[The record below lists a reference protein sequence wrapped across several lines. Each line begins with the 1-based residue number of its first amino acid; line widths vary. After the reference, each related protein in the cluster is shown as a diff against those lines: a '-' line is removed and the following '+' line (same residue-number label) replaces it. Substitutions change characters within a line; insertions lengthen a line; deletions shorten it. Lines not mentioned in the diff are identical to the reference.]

1 MHTAQEQRD
10 DWTLA
15 AAPCCCGA
23 PHTHM
28 RGCRVVTALCLRQ
41 LTPLNRRSV
50 SVFAGHYLLEL
61 EKTKVCVREREHPVS
76 TVSFSFRVCTFI
88 DLMK

>member
-23 PHTHM
+23 PHTHARM
-28 RGCRVVTALCLRQ
+28 QGCDCAASQTVNT
-41 LTPLNRRSV
+41 LNRSV

-61 EKTKVCVREREHPVS
+61 EKTKVCVREWEHPVS

-88 DLMK
+88 DLMN